1 MTKVWPKRH
10 RQKRW
15 EISELAP
22 IQKKYALLLCHSSYS
37 LDFMLRCPGISRHGA
52 EGVRREKEPGPW
64 LVCPEATVRSKCNI
78 HLLSHSCK
86 VSVTQNRPSSNA
98 QSFPSTPV
106 SHNAGISYHVGLNS
120 SVTSE
125 EHFFATLLIASLST
139 FYQWRIFCTQ
149 HSNMFASH
157 FPVAFSLRVQVPWME
172 WPCLLHPWLDA

>member
-106 SHNAGISYHVGLNS
+106 SHNAGISHHAGLNS
-120 SVTSE
+120 NVTSE

-139 FYQWRIFCTQ
+139 FSQWRIFCTQ

-172 WPCLLHPWLDA
+172 

>member
-22 IQKKYALLLCHSSYS
+22 IQKKYALLLCYSSYS
-37 LDFMLRCPGISRHGA
+37 LDYMLRCPGICRH
-52 EGVRREKEPGPW
+52 GVRREKEPGPW
-64 LVCPEATVRSKCNI
+64 LVCPEATVRSKHNI
-78 HLLSHSCK
+78 HLLSLSCK

-106 SHNAGISYHVGLNS
+106 SHNAGVSQHVGLNS
-120 SVTSE
+120 DVTSE
-125 EHFFATLLIASLST
+125 EHFFATLSIHCLSMANILHTTQQHVSL
-139 FYQWRIFCTQ
+139 FCSAQ
-149 HSNMFASH
+149 H

-172 WPCLLHPWLDA
+172 CPCLSHLWLDP